1 LPIQLGL
8 KWLKLLLELLQLL
21 GGTLLLLLLL
31 LLQFGCG
38 ALLGLLLGTWL
49 CFNVEHVPDSHGT
62 SR

>member
-1 LPIQLGL
+1 LSVNLGL

-21 GGTLLLLLLL
+21 GGTLL